1 MDNRK
6 QPSAEQDNHRI
17 AGELSAR
24 AARKQIYHSLIPLHR
39 LAIKHN
45 LIRVARLLEEA
56 IVQTSGK

>member
-1 MDNRK
+1 MDERK
-6 QPSAEQDNHRI
+6 QPSSEQNNRRI

-39 LAIKHN
+39 LAVKHN
-45 LIRVARLLEEA
+45 LTRVALLLEEA